1 MEVKDLNSIANF
13 LFEVGMLAKTPRSGF
28 FFLGSG
34 EQSVAEHLNRASYIG
49 FTLAQMNGTVDTG
62 KVVQM
67 CLFHDI
73 AEARVSDLN
82 YVHQK
87 YTERKEDEAVAD
99 LVKTLPFGNT
109 IKEIIHEYEERK
121 TLESKMAKD
130 SDNLELI
137 LSLKEQL
144 DIGNERA
151 QSWIARALERLVTDE
166 AKQLAS
172 VIVKTESDSWW
183 FGNKEDT
190 WWVNRNKNK

>member
-1 MEVKDLNSIANF
+1 MEGKDLNSIANF

-62 KVVQM
+62 
-67 CLFHDI
+67 
-73 AEARVSDLN
+73 
-82 YVHQK
+82 
-87 YTERKEDEAVAD
+87 KEDEAVAD

-151 QSWIARALERLVTDE
+151 QSWIDRALERLVTDE

-190 WWVNRNKNK
+190 WWVNRNKK